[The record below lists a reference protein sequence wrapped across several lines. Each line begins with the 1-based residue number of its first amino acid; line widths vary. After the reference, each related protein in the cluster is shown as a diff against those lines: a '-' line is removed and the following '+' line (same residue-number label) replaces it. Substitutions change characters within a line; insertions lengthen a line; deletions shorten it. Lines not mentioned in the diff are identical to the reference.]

1 MPTLKEK
8 LTGEYEISYI
18 RTACSKP
25 RTDVFK
31 RIELKG
37 PPFICR
43 CFKKTE
49 GAHPDL
55 VIPLENTLS
64 IHEVT
69 RDARAT
75 AQLGQH
81 VVV

>member
-1 MPTLKEK
+1 MPTVKEK
-8 LTGEYEISYI
+8 LKGEYRVSYI

-37 PPFICR
+37 PPFVCS
-43 CFKKTE
+43 CFKKAGGTR
-49 GAHPDL
+49 PDL
-55 VIPLENTLS
+55 VIPLEKTLS

-69 RDARAT
+69 QDAD
-75 AQLGQH
+75 LGQH
-81 VVV
+81 VLA